1 MAAVLSIA
9 ANSIVGSVGFSR
21 EGSGGSVGFGRV
33 GNGVVGSLGT
43 AGKGGNV

>member
-21 EGSGGSVGFGRV
+21 EVSGGSVGFGRV